1 MSMERFVYLGWLDK
15 MLKEFIAD
23 ELVSRGIIVP
33 KGHGRFKGL
42 NPDNI
47 CNRGANKKGVQLE
60 ITRGLRDDLKK
71 RQLISEALQAALISF

>member
-1 MSMERFVYLGWLDK
+1 

-23 ELVSRGIIVP
+23 EWVSRGIIVP